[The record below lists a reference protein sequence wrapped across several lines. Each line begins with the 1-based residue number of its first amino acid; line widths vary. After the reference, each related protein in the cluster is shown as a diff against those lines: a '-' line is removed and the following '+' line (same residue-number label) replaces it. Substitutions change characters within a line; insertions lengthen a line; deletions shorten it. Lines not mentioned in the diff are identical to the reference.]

1 MSVLSLNIGTQQ
13 VQKQSLVITPQL
25 QHAISIL
32 QMNNVEL
39 EKHLEELSESNPF
52 LDVKGVNSEAR
63 RKVEIDYRP
72 APKSGS
78 GISDSFLDVLLG
90 EKPVTLIEHVGKQLG
105 LEKLSHKQEKIAQ
118 RLVMDLTA
126 AGYLQ
131 SELGAVQKQLGV
143 TLKEIEEVL
152 EILQKLEP
160 TGLFARDLSECLKLQ
175 ACERDE
181 LTTTMSVVLNNLE
194 LLAKGEFKELCMLA
208 KCDVNDIKDT
218 AIQLRQYN
226 PKPGSQFEYDPI
238 ENQREPDLIVKRTG
252 EEIEVML
259 NRASL
264 PSVKVNLEYAAELK
278 KSSKTEDASVEF
290 IKNSVATGHWLAR
303 AIAQRN
309 QTLQSVASVILKH
322 QFGFFDHGVEGI
334 RPLQLRMVAEALEI
348 HESTVS
354 RSTASVLIQTP
365 RGTFPLKMFFSS
377 GLQADENSE
386 GVSAR
391 AIRMKIK
398 DIITAEDPLKPTSDA
413 KISDALS
420 KEGFTVARRTVAKYR
435 ELENIKSTAQRKREH
450 KLKLLV
456 GS

>member
-52 LDVKGVNSEAR
+52 LDVKSVNSEAR

-72 APKSGS
+72 APTSGS

-90 EKPVTLIEHVGKQLG
+90 EKPVTLIEHVTKQLG

-126 AGYLQ
+126 AGYLH
-131 SELGAVQKQLGV
+131 SELDAVQKQLGV
-143 TLKEIEEVL
+143 TLEEIAEVL

-175 ACERDE
+175 ARERDE

-194 LLAKGEFKELCMLA
+194 LLAKGEFKELCLLA
-208 KCDVNDIKDT
+208 KCNVNDIKNT

-252 EEIEVML
+252 EEIEIML

-264 PSVKVNLEYAAELK
+264 PSVKVNLGYAAELK

-309 QTLQSVASVILKH
+309 QTLQSVASFILKH
-322 QFGFFDHGVEGI
+322 QFGFFDYGVEGI

-413 KISDALS
+413 KISDTLS